1 MTRAHLALGRSDTF
15 ISRIMALIDVKNVT
29 LTLGGPPVLDGV
41 NLRIEKGER
50 ICLLGRNGEGKS
62 TLLRLLAG
70 TIKPDSG
77 EIIRQAGLRVGRLQ
91 QELPTGLSGTVTEIV
106 AGGFPAAGLEN
117 PDWENGHVV
126 EQAISRAAL
135 DPDADFS
142 TLSTGNKRRVLL
154 ARAVVIQPDIL
165 LLDEPTNHLDIDAI
179 RKLEEDLRRFAG
191 TLIFVTHDRAFL
203 RGLAQRIVELDRGRL
218 RDWTCGYDTFL
229 QRRDEAL
236 RVEQEQNADFDR
248 KLAEEEVWVRQGVR
262 ERRTRNEGRVRELLR
277 MRNERQ
283 ARRDQTGNVR
293 LSVQDGVRSG
303 KLVVRVRDLDFSWGD
318 KPMARGFSALIQR
331 GDRIGILG
339 PNGSGKTTLLRLLL
353 GELQPSAGTVEL
365 GSNLQ
370 VAYFDQQRDQLD
382 ESKTVLENVTDGNDR
397 VQFDGRSVHA
407 ITYLKNFL
415 FTRDRARAPIS
426 HLSGGERNR
435 LLLARLF
442 TRPANLL
449 VLDEPTNDLDL
460 ETVDLL
466 EELVSEFDGTLLLVS
481 HDRDFLD
488 NVTTGTLVLE
498 GQGRITE
505 TVGGYSDWARAS
517 LNTGSK
523 PDKSNKRNTKADSG
537 VSRAAVSGDQPR
549 RRTWKES
556 RELEILP
563 ARIEELETRQTELH
577 TLMADPEFYQDKGDR
592 VASAK
597 EELAAVEGEL
607 ALAYARWEELEGL
620 AP

>member
-1 MTRAHLALGRSDTF
+1 
-15 ISRIMALIDVKNVT
+15 MALIDVKNVT

-248 KLAEEEVWVRQGVR
+248 KQAGCGNCYGCAMSVRPDVTRR
-262 ERRTRNEGRVRELLR
+262 ETSVSPCRT
-277 MRNERQ
+277 
-283 ARRDQTGNVR
+283 
-293 LSVQDGVRSG
+293 
-303 KLVVRVRDLDFSWGD
+303 
-318 KPMARGFSALIQR
+318 
-331 GDRIGILG
+331 
-339 PNGSGKTTLLRLLL
+339 GS
-353 GELQPSAGTVEL
+353 
-365 GSNLQ
+365 
-370 VAYFDQQRDQLD
+370 
-382 ESKTVLENVTDGNDR
+382 
-397 VQFDGRSVHA
+397 
-407 ITYLKNFL
+407 
-415 FTRDRARAPIS
+415 ARANWWFGCAIS
-426 HLSGGERNR
+426 TFPGATNPWPGV
-435 LLLARLF
+435 F
-442 TRPANLL
+442 RP
-449 VLDEPTNDLDL
+449 
-460 ETVDLL
+460 
-466 EELVSEFDGTLLLVS
+466 
-481 HDRDFLD
+481 
-488 NVTTGTLVLE
+488 
-498 GQGRITE
+498 
-505 TVGGYSDWARAS
+505 
-517 LNTGSK
+517 
-523 PDKSNKRNTKADSG
+523 
-537 VSRAAVSGDQPR
+537 
-549 RRTWKES
+549 
-556 RELEILP
+556 
-563 ARIEELETRQTELH
+563 
-577 TLMADPEFYQDKGDR
+577 
-592 VASAK
+592 
-597 EELAAVEGEL
+597 
-607 ALAYARWEELEGL
+607 
-620 AP
+620 